1 MQKEVL
7 PSSKLQNHA
16 HEKQNRPK
24 SKEEKPRRENRH

>member
-24 SKEEKPRRENRH
+24 SKEENTS